1 VLVAL
6 GAREAV
12 MRAIPNSLKLSIG
25 VGIGLFITLVGL
37 REGGIV
43 VNNPA
48 TGIGLGDL
56 TTGSAEIALLGIFV
70 AGALSVRGVRGALL
84 IGVATSTAAGLIFGV
99 LDWPN
104 AVAHIPSSSDFSTI
118 GDSLSHIGDA
128 LTVAL
133 IPVIFSLFMTDFFDT
148 LGTAYGL
155 GEAAGAID
163 ERGELPRIGPVLM
176 VDSAAAALGGA
187 MGVSSVT
194 TYVESGAGVEEGA
207 RTGLASVVTAMIFAL
222 AIFFVPVVGL
232 VGQDV
237 QVTKNV
243 FIHPAIA
250 PALVIVGY
258 MMMRLV
264 QVIDWSDPEV
274 AFPAFLLIAGIP
286 LTFSISAGIGFG
298 VIAHVVVKVVNGKA
312 REVSL
317 LMYALVPLFI
327 AFYASG
333 WLEQHVF

>member
-1 VLVAL
+1 VA
-6 GAREAV
+6 
-12 MRAIPNSLKLSIG
+12 IG
-25 VGIGLFITLVGL
+25 VGIGLFITLIGL

-56 TTGSAEIALLGIFV
+56 TSGPAEIALLGIFV
-70 AGALSVRGVRGALL
+70 AGALTVRGVRGALL
-84 IGVATSTAAGLIFGV
+84 IGVATCTATGLIFGI
-99 LDWPN
+99 LDWPDSILK
-104 AVAHIPSSSDFSTI
+104 APHSSDFSTI

-148 LGTAYGL
+148 LGTAQGL
-155 GEAAGAID
+155 GEAAGAVD
-163 ERGELPRIGPVLM
+163 EKGELPRIGRVLM

-187 MGVSSVT
+187 AGVSSVT

-207 RTGLASVVTAMIFAL
+207 RTGLASVVTAICFAL
-222 AIFFVPVVGL
+222 AIFFVPVMGL
-232 VGQDV
+232 MGQDV
-237 QVTKNV
+237 QIAKDT

-264 QVIDWSDPEV
+264 QSIDWADPEV

-298 VIAHVVVKVVNGKA
+298 VIGHVVVKVAKGKA